1 MDLYPPV
8 EFHEL
13 HDAASDDWRDV
24 SSSCT
29 RCEHASAH
37 DSHAPRE
44 PGEKDACA
52 DPLWRVI

>member
-1 MDLYPPV
+1 MDLYLPA

-13 HDAASDDWRDV
+13 HDVASDDWRDA

-29 RCEHASAH
+29 RCEHAGAH

-44 PGEKDACA
+44 PGDQNACA